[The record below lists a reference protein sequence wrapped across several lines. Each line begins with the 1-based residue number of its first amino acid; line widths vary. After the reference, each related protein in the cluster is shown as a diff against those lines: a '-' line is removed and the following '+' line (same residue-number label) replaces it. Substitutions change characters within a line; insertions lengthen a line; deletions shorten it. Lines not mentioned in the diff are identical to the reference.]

1 MTERKNIFSNGDI
14 WAILFL
20 LACMLIGGAIMIYQ
34 KHNRNQPPE
43 LIIETVG
50 EADFPQQTSMQPVTA
65 SAASRSLKI
74 NINSAPADS
83 FELLSGIGP
92 VYAERIVK
100 YRQNIGYFQS
110 LEQLMDVRGIGQR
123 TFDKIKNYLTL
134 E

>member
-1 MTERKNIFSNGDI
+1 
-14 WAILFL
+14 
-20 LACMLIGGAIMIYQ
+20 MIYQ